1 MTGGDDLA
9 SASFRQLPAERQEA
23 ILKSARTEFAAKGFA
38 LASTNAIVRACG
50 IAKGSLFNYFDGKD
64 GLFLYLHWLSGKR
77 QLAALREMSVANAAT
92 VSAMDGLVRAVKLT
106 FDLFAEAPDE
116 FSFAMTLAEADAAHL
131 VPRYVA
137 LFDAAESEALF
148 RAIVT
153 PPSADAAVAQALQ
166 WMLTGIKM
174 EIQAGLQPA
183 ADAVSRAEALVAL
196 RSSILGRLEMVRGV
210 IKE

>member
-9 SASFRQLPAERQEA
+9 SASFRQLPEERREA
-23 ILKSARTEFAAKGFA
+23 ILKAARTEFASKGLA
-38 LASTNAIVRACG
+38 LASTNAIVLACG

-77 QLAALREMSVANAAT
+77 QLAALREMSASDGAPAT
-92 VSAMDGLVRAVKLT
+92 AMDGLVRAVELS
-106 FDLFAEAPDE
+106 FDLFADAPDE
-116 FSFAMTLAEADAAHL
+116 FAFAMTLAGADAAHL

-137 LFDAAESEALF
+137 LFDAAESAALF
-148 RAIVT
+148 RAVVT
-153 PPSADAAVAQALQ
+153 PPGTDAAVAQALQ

-183 ADAVSRAEALVAL
+183 ADTASRAEALRGL
-196 RSSILGRLEMVRGV
+196 RSSILGRLELVRGV